1 MVQAL
6 QSVVPCYSIP
16 NTLKYLPIS
25 HPGIVDLKVQLIC
38 KKKASS
44 PDLTFHTQH
53 CQENVPLLPAVPL
66 IPAKLSLTLQGLEW
80 SIWPVLLAHP
90 PREWVS
96 CHILKCQTGLVL
108 KFPLSWSA
116 QMIEYIRTSIWQ
128 LLFLNWKKKK
138 KKKKRHELSRAH
150 NNFWA

>member
-80 SIWPVLLAHP
+80 SIWPVSAGPSSTWAGELSHFKVPDRACPKVSFELICSND
-90 PREWVS
+90 WVYTDKYLTTTFPE
-96 CHILKCQTGLVL
+96 LKE
-108 KFPLSWSA
+108 KK
-116 QMIEYIRTSIWQ
+116 E
-128 LLFLNWKKKK
+128 KKKK
-138 KKKKRHELSRAH
+138 A
-150 NNFWA
+150 WVI